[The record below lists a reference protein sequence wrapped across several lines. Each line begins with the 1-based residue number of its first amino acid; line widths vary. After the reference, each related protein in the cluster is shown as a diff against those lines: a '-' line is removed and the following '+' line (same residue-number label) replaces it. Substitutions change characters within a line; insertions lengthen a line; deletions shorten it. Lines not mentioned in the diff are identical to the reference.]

1 MTMPTAGDFG
11 VILSQVVFEL
21 PESPRF
27 DLDLLGLA
35 SWFLPV
41 NGLTSTFM
49 FISYV
54 SHSL

>member
-1 MTMPTAGDFG
+1 MTMPSAGDFG

-21 PESPRF
+21 PVSPRF
-27 DLDLLGLA
+27 DLDLLGLD

>member
-1 MTMPTAGDFG
+1 MPTAGDFG